1 MARARRG
8 SSSWTLTLWLL
19 FGLGACVSSGPNYA
33 LPKESGEPV
42 FILSHGGTDTQPLL
56 QFTNDGQVLTRA
68 GKAQINNRRLQDLLH
83 FVLSTERFFD
93 IDTDAVKLAIHQQNS
108 QRGSALA
115 VFNAPT
121 TIMELRLRDRTH
133 RVEVHALE
141 FQATSHANIPSL
153 QRLVAIQRRLIQES
167 GIALM
172 GGEKKLD
179 KLAAR
184 ATKELRSKYPERAGF
199 TTAELV
205 GVGRRK
211 ADGARVVHFRREE
224 SATVLSYVI
233 VIVPVNGE
241 TTVRLVER

>member
-1 MARARRG
+1 MPGDRHAGPVHCGERRHNG
-8 SSSWTLTLWLL
+8 GPLQVEVSQREIRKIDPHIPHVGLL
-19 FGLGACVSSGPNYA
+19 AGALQEA
-33 LPKESGEPV
+33 Q
-42 FILSHGGTDTQPLL
+42 GGT
-56 QFTNDGQVLTRA
+56 
-68 GKAQINNRRLQDLLH
+68 
-83 FVLSTERFFD
+83 
-93 IDTDAVKLAIHQQNS
+93 
-108 QRGSALA
+108 
-115 VFNAPT
+115 
-121 TIMELRLRDRTH
+121 

-141 FQATSHANIPSL
+141 FQATSRANIPSL

-233 VIVPVNGE
+233 VIVPKTGE
-241 TTVRLVER
+241 PTAQLLEK